1 MVRIEETVKSEL
13 QGFVD
18 FYGLGISKE
27 KLADKAYWFMQGN
40 GHDCYVL
47 NGKYIGVDGEE
58 FQFIKSK
65 ANGCWIVKGIAE

>member
-1 MVRIEETVKSEL
+1 MMNETTIMSEI

-27 KLADKAYWFMQGN
+27 KLASKAYRFMEGN
-40 GHDCYVL
+40 GHQCYVL

-58 FQFIKSK
+58 FQFIKSIK
-65 ANGCWIVKGIAE
+65 EGRWIVKAF

>member
-1 MVRIEETVKSEL
+1 MNETTVISEI

-18 FYGLGISKE
+18 YYGLGISKE
-27 KLADKAYWFMQGN
+27 KLAEKTYRYMDGN

-58 FQFIKSK
+58 FQFIKSRK
-65 ANGCWIVKGIAE
+65 EGRWIVKAM